1 MTESILLVLVL
12 SLDAFLASIAYG
24 TNKIK
29 IPLKSI
35 IIIVLACSSILTF
48 SILLGS
54 LTKNIIPLNLDSI
67 FSFLILLTL
76 GVFYLFQ
83 SIVKAYIRK
92 SSNKN
97 KKLELKVSDLI
108 VNIYIDE
115 INADFDNSKS
125 INPKEAF
132 FLAIVLSLDSLAV
145 GFSSGLGNIDYI
157 QVIFL
162 SLIGGILAICM
173 GLFIGQKFV
182 ENSKV
187 DVSWLSGILL
197 LILAFK
203 KLL

>member
-1 MTESILLVLVL
+1 MTESILLVIVL

-83 SIVKAYIRK
+83 SIVKAYITK

-162 SLIGGILAICM
+162 SLIGGVLAICM

-182 ENSKV
+182 ENSNV